1 MAILHTIFEKPNTDD
16 LVKSLGNMVVSGV
29 ENEGNRKLYFN
40 ILSTLITTRK
50 TVIMVNGGLSAEQ
63 YSGLQRMI
71 RPHMV
76 GRKAYDLSYTSG
88 ANSIDILSAFDS
100 PEEKSEFVVTLLA
113 LASEM
118 PEVLRNKAQRFYL
131 YAMSTMDSL
140 GRTYKLS
147 DLTAMDVDYV
157 SGLVESSPL
166 PELERNRRIR
176 FLSDS
181 SMYSSFLDIETCM
194 VKLESY
200 KLIDVLSGDEKVS
213 DVLKDGNVVML
224 NGFISDEFKKKELL
238 FNTMF
243 YVFGKC
249 LEKKHSR
256 SQIGFLIK
264 DADFVF
270 GDYVKTVLEYNES
283 YHYAAY
289 LFVNDM
295 TRYIAKNGNEMLDL
309 VKSAVVFTQGSD
321 ENANFWSAYF
331 GSRDVNERSY
341 SYTKKKSWLSFSS
354 MADSGG
360 VVSTPRKY
368 NTTTTSFQKVNK
380 PIYRPEVFREL
391 RPNEAMCY
399 LREPLMRRKTRIEG

>member
-50 TVIMVNGGLSAEQ
+50 TVILVNGGLSAEQ

-88 ANSIDILSAFDS
+88 ANSVDILSAFDS
-100 PEEKSEFVVTLLA
+100 LEEKSEFVVTLLA

-289 LFVNDM
+289 LFVDDM

-341 SYTKKKSWLSFSS
+341 SYTKKSWLPFSS

>member
-1 MAILHTIFEKPNTDD
+1 MPILNTLFEKPHTDD
-16 LVKSLGNMVVSGV
+16 LVKSLGNMIVSGV
-29 ENEGNRKLYFN
+29 ENEGNKKLYFN
-40 ILSTLITTRK
+40 VLSTMIAAKK
-50 TVIMVNGGLSAEQ
+50 TVILVNGALSSEQ
-63 YSGLQRMI
+63 HSGFQRMI

-76 GRKAYDLSYTSG
+76 GRRAYDLSYGVG
-88 ANSIDILSAFDS
+88 ANSFDVLSAFETA
-100 PEEKSEFVVTLLA
+100 EEKAEFIVALLT

-131 YAMSTMDSL
+131 YAVSTLDAL

-157 SGLVESSPL
+157 SGLVESSTL
-166 PELERNRRIR
+166 PELEKNRRTR
-176 FLSDS
+176 FLTDS
-181 SMYSSFLDIETCM
+181 SMYSSYLDIETCM

-200 KLIDVLSGDEKVS
+200 KLVELLSGDEKVS
-213 DVLKDGNVVML
+213 EMLSDGNVVML

-238 FNTMF
+238 FNTLF

-256 SQIGFLIK
+256 SQVNFLLK

-270 GDYVKTVLEYNES
+270 GDYVKGILEYNES
-283 YHYAAY
+283 YHYATY
-289 LFVNDM
+289 LFVDDI
-295 TRYIAKNGNEMLDL
+295 TRYIAKNGNELLDL

-321 ENANFWSAYF
+321 ENAGFWSAYF
-331 GSRDVNERSY
+331 GSRDVNERSF
-341 SYTKKKSWLSFSS
+341 SFTKKKSWLPFSS
-354 MADSGG
+354 MTDSGG

-368 NTTTTSFQKVNK
+368 NSTTTNFQKVNK

-399 LREPLMRRKTRIEG
+399 LRDPLMRRKARIEG

>member
-50 TVIMVNGGLSAEQ
+50 TVILVNGGLSAEQ

-88 ANSIDILSAFDS
+88 ANSVDILSAFDS
-100 PEEKSEFVVTLLA
+100 LEEKSEFVVTLLA

-289 LFVNDM
+289 LFVDDM

-341 SYTKKKSWLSFSS
+341 SYTKKKSWLPFSS

>member
-50 TVIMVNGGLSAEQ
+50 TVILVNGGLSAEQ

-200 KLIDVLSGDEKVS
+200 KLIDVHSLSHIMVHAR
-213 DVLKDGNVVML
+213 
-224 NGFISDEFKKKELL
+224 
-238 FNTMF
+238 
-243 YVFGKC
+243 VF
-249 LEKKHSR
+249 
-256 SQIGFLIK
+256 
-264 DADFVF
+264 
-270 GDYVKTVLEYNES
+270 
-283 YHYAAY
+283 
-289 LFVNDM
+289 
-295 TRYIAKNGNEMLDL
+295 
-309 VKSAVVFTQGSD
+309 
-321 ENANFWSAYF
+321 
-331 GSRDVNERSY
+331 
-341 SYTKKKSWLSFSS
+341 
-354 MADSGG
+354 
-360 VVSTPRKY
+360 
-368 NTTTTSFQKVNK
+368 
-380 PIYRPEVFREL
+380 
-391 RPNEAMCY
+391 
-399 LREPLMRRKTRIEG
+399 